1 MCTLLNSV
9 SEYPP
14 VMHLKPPVVE
24 CSRYVKSVLPWSVNS
39 TCIVSIQKGINEIG
53 GSVCIGQ
60 LYAQRSKSCL
70 HFERLG
76 TLVVMSMENN

>member
-14 VMHLKPPVVE
+14 VMHLKPPVAE
-24 CSRYVKSVLPWSVNS
+24 CSRYVKFVLPWSLNS

-53 GSVCIGQ
+53 GRV
-60 LYAQRSKSCL
+60 RSKLCL